1 MINAVQAALMN
12 FKAGNSAVGQQMLD
26 EVRNRALIEVYF
38 DEIRAVCRYRFR
50 AEYEPRRGNVMAFEG
65 DWRMWRCLR
74 QSPDGRGALY
84 WASGG
89 DAAVYGLCCCAGC
102 PLGRALGL
110 KP

>member
-50 AEYEPRRGNVMAFEG
+50 A
-65 DWRMWRCLR
+65 
-74 QSPDGRGALY
+74 
-84 WASGG
+84 
-89 DAAVYGLCCCAGC
+89 
-102 PLGRALGL
+102 
-110 KP
+110 